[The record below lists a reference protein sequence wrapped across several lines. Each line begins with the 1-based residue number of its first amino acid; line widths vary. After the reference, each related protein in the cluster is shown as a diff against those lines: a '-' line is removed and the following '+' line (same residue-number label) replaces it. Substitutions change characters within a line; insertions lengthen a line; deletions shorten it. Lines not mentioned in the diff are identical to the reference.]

1 MKTFHLASL
10 AAALLAAS
18 LNSSACTGISLESTG
33 SDKIVA
39 RTIEWGASVLN
50 SNIVVV
56 PRGHQSETQT
66 AYGPGMQYNNTL
78 GYVGLSIED
87 KSFVVEGLNE
97 KGLSAGLFFF
107 PGYGTY
113 PTYDRTLKQQTLS
126 DMDFV
131 AWVLG
136 NAESVKSAKEMLSGI
151 RLTERFKG
159 AGTVHYRI
167 ADKSGEQIVVEIIEG
182 KMHIFDNPIGVLTN
196 SPGFQWQM
204 TNLNNYLNLKPG
216 HTDSVNWS
224 KVTLRSPGMGSG
236 MVGLP
241 GDITPP
247 SRFVRAAFMTATA
260 PQLKT
265 ADEAVLYSFKILNAF
280 EIPIGLELKN
290 QENPTGLLSA
300 TQWTS
305 VTDMS
310 NALLYFKTMNDARI
324 RLIDLKDIDFGKVS
338 YQSRPLE
345 TRQTEPIEKIKL
357 TH

>member
-18 LNSSACTGISLESTG
+18 LNSSACKGISLESTG

-78 GYVGLSIED
+78 CYVGLSIED

-113 PTYDRTLKQQTLS
+113 PTYDRALKQQTLS

-136 NAESVKSAKEMLSGI
+136 NAESVKSAK
-151 RLTERFKG
+151 
-159 AGTVHYRI
+159 
-167 ADKSGEQIVVEIIEG
+167 
-182 KMHIFDNPIGVLTN
+182 
-196 SPGFQWQM
+196 
-204 TNLNNYLNLKPG
+204 
-216 HTDSVNWS
+216 
-224 KVTLRSPGMGSG
+224 
-236 MVGLP
+236 
-241 GDITPP
+241 
-247 SRFVRAAFMTATA
+247 
-260 PQLKT
+260 
-265 ADEAVLYSFKILNAF
+265 
-280 EIPIGLELKN
+280 
-290 QENPTGLLSA
+290 
-300 TQWTS
+300 
-305 VTDMS
+305 
-310 NALLYFKTMNDARI
+310 
-324 RLIDLKDIDFGKVS
+324 
-338 YQSRPLE
+338 
-345 TRQTEPIEKIKL
+345 
-357 TH
+357 

>member
-1 MKTFHLASL
+1 
-10 AAALLAAS
+10 
-18 LNSSACTGISLESTG
+18 
-33 SDKIVA
+33 
-39 RTIEWGASVLN
+39 
-50 SNIVVV
+50 
-56 PRGHQSETQT
+56 
-66 AYGPGMQYNNTL
+66 
-78 GYVGLSIED
+78 
-87 KSFVVEGLNE
+87 
-97 KGLSAGLFFF
+97 
-107 PGYGTY
+107 
-113 PTYDRTLKQQTLS
+113 
-126 DMDFV
+126 
-131 AWVLG
+131 
-136 NAESVKSAKEMLSGI
+136 
-151 RLTERFKG
+151 
-159 AGTVHYRI
+159 
-167 ADKSGEQIVVEIIEG
+167 
-182 KMHIFDNPIGVLTN
+182 MHIFDNPIGVLTN